1 MMISTLTYHSSSAI
15 QSGPTYPSLGGCCS
29 RIPPVLTMEQIRA
42 YQVYLTNERKLGVVS
57 ISVATSALRF
67 LYRVTLKKNW
77 CMADMIP
84 APKVPK
90 KLPIILSPEEVVRF
104 LDCVAMRKHRAVL
117 TTCYAAG
124 LRISEAVALTLPA
137 IDSQRMVLRVEQ
149 GKGLKDRYVMLSPKL
164 LEILRA
170 WWRIE
175 RPGHWLFPG
184 GTPDQHITTTSVAAM
199 CRKARRISEIPK
211 PITPHSM
218 RHAFA
223 CHLLEWGTDIRQ
235 IQLLLGHRSLE
246 TTAKYLHIATSKVCS
261 TSSPKEGSVEPTIQ
275 EDYRDRYERLTGRSL
290 RECPVCHRGRMIAV
304 KALPQVRSS
313 PTIQNT
319 S

>member
-1 MMISTLTYHSSSAI
+1 NKSPELL
-15 QSGPTYPSLGGCCS
+15 GP
-29 RIPPVLTMEQIRA
+29 EQIRA
-42 YQVYLTNERKLGVVS
+42 YQVYLINERKLGVVS

-124 LRISEAVALTLPA
+124 LRISEAVRLTIPA

-149 GKGLKDRYVMLSPKL
+149 GKGQKDRYVMLSPKL

-170 WWRIE
+170 WWRVN
-175 RPGHWLFPG
+175 RPTRWLFPG
-184 GTPDQHITTTSVAAM
+184 DRPDHPITRTAVEHECQEAH
-199 CRKARRISEIPK
+199 RRSRIPK
-211 PITPHSM
+211 PITPHSL

-223 CHLLEWGTDIRQ
+223 VHLLEAGTDVRT
-235 IQLLLGHRSLE
+235 IQLLLEHRSLT
-246 TTAKYLHIATSKVCS
+246 TTARYLRNAPTKVCS
-261 TSSPKEGSVEPTIQ
+261 TSSPLDLLPRPVPPASTPT
-275 EDYRDRYERLTGRSL
+275 
-290 RECPVCHRGRMIAV
+290 A
-304 KALPQVRSS
+304 PQYF
-313 PTIQNT
+313 
-319 S
+319 

>member
-1 MMISTLTYHSSSAI
+1 MTLLRQRFIEDMQVRNFSPVTQASYTREV
-15 QSGPTYPSLGGCCS
+15 SGFARYFNKSPELLG
-29 RIPPVLTMEQIRA
+29 PEQIRA
-42 YQVYLTNERKLGVVS
+42 YQVYLTNERKLGIVS

-199 CRKARRISEIPK
+199 CRRARRISEIP
-211 PITPHSM
+211 S
-218 RHAFA
+218 
-223 CHLLEWGTDIRQ
+223 
-235 IQLLLGHRSLE
+235 
-246 TTAKYLHIATSKVCS
+246 
-261 TSSPKEGSVEPTIQ
+261 
-275 EDYRDRYERLTGRSL
+275 GRT
-290 RECPVCHRGRMIAV
+290 
-304 KALPQVRSS
+304 Q
-313 PTIQNT
+313 
-319 S
+319 

>member
-1 MMISTLTYHSSSAI
+1 
-15 QSGPTYPSLGGCCS
+15 
-29 RIPPVLTMEQIRA
+29 
-42 YQVYLTNERKLGVVS
+42 
-57 ISVATSALRF
+57 
-67 LYRVTLKKNW
+67 
-77 CMADMIP
+77 MADMIP

-104 LDCVAMRKHRAVL
+104 LDCVAMRMHRAIL

-149 GKGLKDRYVMLSPKL
+149 GKGQKDRYVMLSPKL

-170 WWRIE
+170 WWRME

-184 GTPDQHITTTSVAAM
+184 GTPGQHITTTSVAAM

-223 CHLLEWGTDIRQ
+223 CHLLESGTDIRQ
-235 IQLLLGHRSLE
+235 IQLLLGHRSLT

-261 TSSPKEGSVEPTIQ
+261 TSSPLDLLPRPVSMEVQPT
-275 EDYRDRYERLTGRSL
+275 
-290 RECPVCHRGRMIAV
+290 P
-304 KALPQVRSS
+304 PQ
-313 PTIQNT
+313 QL
-319 S
+319 

>member
-1 MMISTLTYHSSSAI
+1 MPHI
-15 QSGPTYPSLGGCCS
+15 
-29 RIPPVLTMEQIRA
+29 
-42 YQVYLTNERKLGVVS
+42 QVYLTNERKLGVVS

-149 GKGLKDRYVMLSPKL
+149 GKGQKDRLC
-164 LEILRA
+164 
-170 WWRIE
+170 
-175 RPGHWLFPG
+175 
-184 GTPDQHITTTSVAAM
+184 AAAHKRSDVPRKVM
-199 CRKARRISEIPK
+199 CRESRSIS
-211 PITPHSM
+211 
-218 RHAFA
+218 R
-223 CHLLEWGTDIRQ
+223 
-235 IQLLLGHRSLE
+235 GHRL
-246 TTAKYLHIATSKVCS
+246 L
-261 TSSPKEGSVEPTIQ
+261 
-275 EDYRDRYERLTGRSL
+275 RS
-290 RECPVCHRGRMIAV
+290 
-304 KALPQVRSS
+304 ALVSRCVSDF
-313 PTIQNT
+313 T
-319 S
+319 